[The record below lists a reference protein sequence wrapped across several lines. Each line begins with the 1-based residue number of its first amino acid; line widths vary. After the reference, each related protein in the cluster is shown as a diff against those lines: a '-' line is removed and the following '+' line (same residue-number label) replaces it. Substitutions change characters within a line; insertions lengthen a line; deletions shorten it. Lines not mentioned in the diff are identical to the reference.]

1 MKLIKIE
8 DRETID
14 AIISGEAYIEIDSR
28 KFMLFEVEQVL
39 EPDRYE
45 VTDEEEKMLLL
56 EALEG
61 DNPILTDSEVDEM
74 LGISRDK

>member
-8 DRETID
+8 DREVIS
-14 AIISGEAYIEIDSR
+14 AITSGEAYIEIDNR

-45 VTDEEEKMLLL
+45 VKDEEEKKLLL

-61 DNPILTDSEVDEM
+61 DNPILTDSEVDTM
-74 LGISRDK
+74 LGISKDK